1 MSFARWIV
9 TACAILVLC
18 APLTLA
24 LAALS
29 GVGHRWVDILAQFT
43 APALIATLIL
53 AAGLAA
59 GRLWIASGA
68 GAVVTLTLLIAVW
81 PQWFPQMGE
90 ARPGAP
96 VVSLYSANLFRE
108 NVDAKAIGASV
119 AAADADVVLLIEA
132 ALPSAELQ
140 RVLKDYPHIL
150 AQPGFDRKSD
160 NRRVIASRFP
170 LIQGPRVP
178 RDLPGQTAVVQ
189 TPFGPLT
196 LVSAHLTRPW
206 PYQYQWGQ
214 IIQTMELD
222 SLMTGVSGPA
232 IVAGDFN
239 SVSSA
244 RIGRQVQNNIGLR
257 PAPGLPGTWPSR
269 LPALFG
275 ITIDQVYRTPD
286 LAFVDRRVGRRNGSD
301 HRPVVTRFT
310 LAEPVPPRP

>member
-53 AAGLAA
+53 VAGLAL
-59 GRLWIASGA
+59 GRLWIASCMGA
-68 GAVVTLTLLIAVW
+68 IVALTLLLAVW

-108 NVDAKAIGASV
+108 NVDARAIDASI
-119 AAADADVVLLIEA
+119 AAADADMVILIEA
-132 ALPSAELQ
+132 ALPSAQLQ
-140 RVLKDYPHIL
+140 HVLKDYPHIL
-150 AQPGFDRKSD
+150 AQPGFDRESD

-170 LIQGPRVP
+170 LTRGVRVN

-189 TPFGPLT
+189 TPFGSLT

-222 SLMTGVSGPA
+222 TLMAEVSGPA

-244 RIGRQVQNNIGLR
+244 RIGRQVQNDIGLR
-257 PAPGLPGTWPSR
+257 PAPGLPGTWPSQ

-286 LAFVDRRVGRRNGSD
+286 LALVDRRVGRRNGSD

-310 LAEPVPPRP
+310 LAEPARSEH